1 MTKSSIELRE
11 ELKREMEVMK
21 SLVKPSVTFK
31 YKVGDTV
38 LYRTLDG
45 WECATVIQKRVHYDL
60 PAYCLDLTSKIVYES
75 DLRTINRD

>member
-1 MTKSSIELRE
+1 LIHQFGTN
-11 ELKREMEVMK
+11 LKREMEAMK
-21 SLVKPSVTFK
+21 SLMVQFK
-31 YKVGDTV
+31 FKVGDTV

-45 WECATVIQKRVHYDL
+45 WECATVLQKRVHYGL